1 VRRRVTFLDAPF
13 SRCAKVDL
21 GFAGSQQKSQMFRR
35 DPLRLVSESPES
47 PKRLAQILLEI
58 LELSGSTRASQ
69 SESGNDPIELSE
81 VHCGQKQ
88 SERRN
93 DKDNNGQRP

>member
-1 VRRRVTFLDAPF
+1 
-13 SRCAKVDL
+13 
-21 GFAGSQQKSQMFRR
+21 M
-35 DPLRLVSESPES
+35 SESPES

-58 LELSGSTRASQ
+58 LELSGSTQASQ
-69 SESGNDPIELSE
+69 SESDNDPIELSD

-88 SERRN
+88 SEQRD